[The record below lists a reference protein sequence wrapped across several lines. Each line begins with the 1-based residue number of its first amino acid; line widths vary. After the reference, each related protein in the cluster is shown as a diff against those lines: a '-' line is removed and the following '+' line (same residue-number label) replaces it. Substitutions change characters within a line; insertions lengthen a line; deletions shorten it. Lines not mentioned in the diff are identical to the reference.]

1 MGVQLTRGQRLC
13 LQTPSEGSP
22 PIQRG
27 QAPLGRCSD
36 YCGSFLSA
44 LPVSA
49 VAPTAPLRTPAE
61 GASKDEAS
69 HVTALPKLPLVAS
82 RLSLYHPHFNS
93 LLSFSH
99 SHGVPV
105 LPKSCSG
112 WAGPLED
119 KWPHKMGRRKI

>member
-1 MGVQLTRGQRLC
+1 MGVQLTSGQGLC

-69 HVTALPKLPLVAS
+69 RVTALPKLPLGAS
-82 RLSLYHPHFNS
+82 RLSLYHWTLISTLCFHLAIPMAC
-93 LLSFSH
+93 LSSPN
-99 SHGVPV
+99 PV
-105 LPKSCSG
+105 QGGLGPWKTSG
-112 WAGPLED
+112 L
-119 KWPHKMGRRKI
+119 KR